1 MPFEHAVGHKK
12 AAAASNDNDV
22 EECCVEESDE
32 DHITGECKQ
41 SLSRLIKKAH

>member
-1 MPFEHAVGHKK
+1 MPFEQAVGHKR
-12 AAAASNDNDV
+12 AAADSDSVV
-22 EECCVEESDE
+22 EECCVDDSDE